1 MAFKPQ
7 SDNEGAMSEIN
18 VTPLVDVMLVLVI
31 ILLVT
36 APLLTQSVHVKL
48 PKTAET
54 VANIE
59 DQPLQLGIDAQGAI
73 TLNKQPIANLPAL
86 ETILKNEFVK
96 NKEVAL
102 HLYADQAV
110 DKKVASRAG
119 IYKKVAEIMA
129 TVQHAGIAK
138 IAFVTVEE

>member
-7 SDNEGAMSEIN
+7 SEDESAMSEIN

-36 APLLTQSVHVKL
+36 APLLTQSVQVKL

-54 VANIE
+54 VA
-59 DQPLQLGIDAQGAI
+59 DVQQQPLQLGIDAQGGI
-73 TLNKQPIANLPAL
+73 TLNKVLQTDLAAL
-86 ETILKNEFVK
+86 ETALKAELAKDAEIGV
-96 NKEVAL
+96 

-110 DKKVASRAG
+110 VYA
-119 IYKKVAEIMA
+119 KVAEVMA
-129 TVQHAGIAK
+129 TVQHSGISK
-138 IAFVTVEE
+138 IAFVTMEQ

>member
-7 SDNEGAMSEIN
+7 SEDENAMSEIN

-54 VANIE
+54 TADINA
-59 DQPLQLGIDAQGAI
+59 QPLQVGIDAQGAI
-73 TLNKQPIANLPAL
+73 TINKNPVANLGAL
-86 ETILKNEFVK
+86 EIALKAELGK
-96 NKEVAL
+96 NPEIGV
-102 HLYADQAV
+102 HLYADQTVVYA
-110 DKKVASRAG
+110 KIAKV
-119 IYKKVAEIMA
+119 MA
-129 TVQHAGIAK
+129 TVQHAGIVK
-138 IAFVTVEE
+138 LAFVTLEQ

>member
-7 SDNEGAMSEIN
+7 SDDESALSEIN

-36 APLLTQSVHVKL
+36 APLLTQSVHVTL
-48 PKTAET
+48 PKTTET
-54 VANIE
+54 TADTQE
-59 DQPLQLGIDAQGAI
+59 QPLQLGIDPHGAI
-73 TLNKQPIANLPAL
+73 TLNKNPIVDLLTL
-86 ETILKNEFVK
+86 ETTLKAELQK
-96 NKEVAL
+96 NPEIGV

-110 DKKVASRAG
+110 VYA
-119 IYKKVAEIMA
+119 KVAEVMA

-138 IAFVTVEE
+138 IAFVTME

>member
-7 SDNEGAMSEIN
+7 SDEGAMSEIN

-31 ILLVT
+31 ILLIT

-54 VANIE
+54 TANIK
-59 DQPLQLGIDAQGAI
+59 DQPLLLAIDAIGVV
-73 TLNKQPIANLPAL
+73 TLNKQAVDNMQAL
-86 ETILKNEFVK
+86 EKALQGELAKN
-96 NKEVAL
+96 NEVGV

-110 DKKVASRAG
+110 V
-119 IYKKVAEIMA
+119 YKKVAEVMA

>member
-1 MAFKPQ
+1 MAFKPH
-7 SDNEGAMSEIN
+7 SDNEESMSEIN

-36 APLLTQSVHVKL
+36 APLLTQSVHVTL

-54 VANIE
+54 TADVKE
-59 DQPLQLGIDAQGAI
+59 QPLQLGIDKQGMI
-73 TLNKQPIANLPAL
+73 TFNKLPLADLSAL
-86 ETILKNEFVK
+86 ETTLKYELAQNPEA
-96 NKEVAL
+96 AL

-110 DKKVASRAG
+110 VYA
-119 IYKKVAEIMA
+119 KVAEVMA

-138 IAFVTVEE
+138 IAFVTVEQ